1 MERHDRIGRRLK
13 LKDIHTLVTVVR
25 RGSMARAASELA
37 CTQPAVSRTI
47 ADMEHALGV
56 RLLDR
61 KPQGVEPTVFGRALL
76 KWGESV
82 FEDLRQAVREI
93 ETLADPNAGEI
104 WIGASTVM
112 VEGLLPFAI
121 DRFSRTYPGIKF
133 HLTIAPNASYHYDE
147 LRARKLDF
155 LIGRVPPQQ
164 AEQPDLATEVLFD
177 EPQVIVAG
185 RSSPWAKRR
194 RVKLADLMDEPWVL
208 PRPEY
213 AAWFSVAEGFRA
225 SGLSAP
231 RNGVICSSLGFTHAM
246 LETGR
251 YLGIFPRSL
260 LHFAAK
266 RFDCKVL
273 GVDWPLVPPPV
284 GIASLE
290 NRTMP
295 PAAMLF
301 IEHIRRLVKPL
312 QT

>member
-1 MERHDRIGRRLK
+1 
-13 LKDIHTLVTVVR
+13 
-25 RGSMARAASELA
+25 MARAATDLA
-37 CTQPAVSRTI
+37 CTQPAVSKTI
-47 ADMEHALGV
+47 SDMEHLLGV

-61 KPQGVEPTVFGRALL
+61 KPQGVEPTLFGRALL

-82 FEDLRQAVREI
+82 LEDLRQAIREVDA
-93 ETLADPNAGEI
+93 LADPTAGEV

-121 DRFSRTYPGIKF
+121 DRFSREYPAVKF

-155 LIGRVPPQQ
+155 LIGRVPPRQ
-164 AEQPDLATEVLFD
+164 AEQLDIATEVLLD

-185 RSSPWAKRR
+185 KNSPWAKRR

-213 AAWFSVAEGFRA
+213 AAWFSVAEGFKA
-225 SGLSAP
+225 SGLGTP
-231 RNGVICSSLGFTHAM
+231 RYGAICSSLGFTQAM
-246 LETGR
+246 LDTGR

-260 LHFAAK
+260 LHFAGK

-273 GVDWPLVPPPV
+273 PVDWPLIPPPV
-284 GIASLE
+284 GIASLK

-295 PAAMLF
+295 PTATLF
-301 IEHIRRLVKPL
+301 IEYLRQLVKSF
-312 QT
+312 TKT